1 MGRRA
6 GPEGEEHAEERPGGD
21 LRELVHV
28 PDRVPVPDDR
38 HPRLPR
44 GGGDSD
50 RLLHF
55 GRDLEV
61 PGWPDDLPDHH
72 LQVAGRDEAWPVI
85 GVLSGPDQA
94 FLVWSLS
101 GWLVSKFLSVL
112 QPAE

>member
-21 LRELVHV
+21 LRELVHL
-28 PDRVPVPDDR
+28 PDRVPLPDDW

-55 GRDLEV
+55 GRDLQV
-61 PGWPDDLPDHH
+61 SGWPDDLPDHH
-72 LQVAGRDEAWPVI
+72 LQVPGRDEAWPVI
-85 GVLSGPDQA
+85 CIQLLLALRLADFVKCRRTSALLATSYLACD
-94 FLVWSLS
+94 
-101 GWLVSKFLSVL
+101 
-112 QPAE
+112 